1 MRKLL
6 FIPIIT
12 FLLSSCWVE
21 SVSFID
27 GNTPEEWKFFSLK
40 TMENNAPNT
49 PLSYAAQLSEKVKDQ
64 IQNNTRLLL
73 SSSPNE
79 TQIDIEGKINSY
91 TITPVAIQQ
100 GDAAAQ
106 NRLTVSTTFTIFI
119 KEPKEE
125 QRIVSATR
133 FVDYNSGTDLATVE
147 ATLLEEVNAQI
158 AQDVINKLTSN
169 W

>member
-6 FIPIIT
+6 FIPIIL
-12 FLLSSCWVE
+12 FLFSACWVE

-27 GNTPEEWKFFSLK
+27 GNTPEEWKQFSLK
-40 TMENNAPNT
+40 TLENNAPNA

-73 SSSPNE
+73 SSSTKD

-106 NRLTVSTTFTIFI
+106 NRLTISATFTLFI

-125 QRIVSATR
+125 QRLVSTSR
-133 FVDYNSGTDLATVE
+133 FVDYNSGLDLATVE
-147 ATLLEEVNAQI
+147 ATLLEEINAQI

>member
-1 MRKLL
+1 MRKIL
-6 FIPIIT
+6 FIPLIV
-12 FLLSSCWVE
+12 LLFASCWVE
-21 SVSFID
+21 RISFID
-27 GNTPEEWKFFSLK
+27 GNTPEEWKLFSVK
-40 TMENNAPNT
+40 TLENNAPNT

-73 SSSPNE
+73 SSSPKE
-79 TQIDIEGKINSY
+79 TQIDIEGTINSY

-106 NRLTVSTTFTIFI
+106 NRLTVSVTFIIYI

-125 QRIVSATR
+125 QRTVNATR
-133 FVDYNSGTDLATVE
+133 FVDYNSGIDLSTVE
-147 ATLLEEVNAQI
+147 STLLEEVNAQI
-158 AQDVINKLTSN
+158 AQDVINKLISN